1 MSESVEIFNY
11 LSLICLAFSLV
22 FIVVSVILFFK
33 FKIRDAIYELSG
45 KARVASTQKMQSG
58 YSVTGSLRSSG
69 LTGSGALSS
78 SETSKS
84 DDLNG
89 SLMMTDRL
97 KSKTQKT
104 SPANT
109 RQEQKSRRSGAIN
122 APKGAGQTAK
132 SKNSAYGGFKLTK
145 DIIVVHTDERIV
157 Q

>member
-1 MSESVEIFNY
+1 MTDSVEILHFGSY
-11 LSLICLAFSLV
+11 ACLAFAIIL
-22 FIVVSVILFFK
+22 IAVSVILFFK

-45 KARVASTQKMQSG
+45 KARIASTQRMQSG
-58 YSVTGSLRSSG
+58 YSVTGSLRSSSF
-69 LTGSGALSS
+69 TGSGSLPS

-104 SPANT
+104 NPPNT
-109 RQEQKSRRSGAIN
+109 RQDSKSKRSGAIN
-122 APKGAGQTAK
+122 VQKGSSQPAR
-132 SKNSAYGGFKLTK
+132 SKNLGHSGFKLTK
-145 DIIVVHTDERIV
+145 DIIVVHTDERIT